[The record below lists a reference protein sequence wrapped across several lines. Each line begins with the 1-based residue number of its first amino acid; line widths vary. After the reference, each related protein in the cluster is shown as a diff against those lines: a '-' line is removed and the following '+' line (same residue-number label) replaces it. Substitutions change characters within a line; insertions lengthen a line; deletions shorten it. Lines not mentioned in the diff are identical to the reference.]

1 MQKKQI
7 AHPFHKIMFDYDES
21 KPWTTR
27 DEKLL
32 NIYLELHDHEA
43 KRHEQARE
51 LLKQY
56 GDLDR
61 QVEAVRKEQKEMKKK
76 LKSTRET
83 ADHILAEVNL
93 KRPNA
98 MERFV
103 QLVNDTNDAIQEY
116 DKKIRELEKVIKE
129 LTEKKDKYEEEEEE
143 NTLWDRLSELKITYG
158 YDKNLATDYVSFDDD
173 EQRFREK
180 ASFISRQNENHMN
193 FCNRVVDNYNKL
205 LLETE
210 IQYEVWT
217 EFGKR
222 MILITQIT
230 GRNSGLTEIST
241 N

>member
-1 MQKKQI
+1 M
-7 AHPFHKIMFDYDES
+7 
-21 KPWTTR
+21 
-27 DEKLL
+27 
-32 NIYLELHDHEA
+32 
-43 KRHEQARE
+43 
-51 LLKQY
+51 
-56 GDLDR
+56 
-61 QVEAVRKEQKEMKKK
+61 

-103 QLVNDTNDAIQEY
+103 KMVNDTNDVIQEY
-116 DKKIRELEKVIKE
+116 DKKIRALEKVIKD

-222 MILITQIT
+222 MVLITQIT
-230 GRNSGLTEIST
+230 GSNSGLTEIST
-241 N
+241 NWFYAIS